1 MTLTHDLAWIA
12 LVGAGATAILDLW
25 IATLR
30 RLGVRS
36 LDMALIGRWVGHL
49 ARGRLTHAA
58 IASAPPVRAE
68 RALGWL
74 THYGI
79 GVVFAGLLLLA
90 LGHEWTRAPTLLPA
104 VAVGIATVLAPL
116 FVMQPAMG
124 AGFAS
129 SRTPTPLKN
138 CLRSVVNHG
147 VFGVG
152 LYAAAAALAWL
163 AQ

>member
-1 MTLTHDLAWIA
+1 MTLTYDLAWIT
-12 LVGAGATAILDLW
+12 LVGASATAILDVW
-25 IATLR
+25 TATLR

-36 LDMALIGRWVGHL
+36 LDMALIGRWIGHL
-49 ARGRLTHAA
+49 ARGRIAHAA

-74 THYGI
+74 THYAI
-79 GVVFAGLLLLA
+79 GVGFAGLLLLA
-90 LGHEWTRAPTLLPA
+90 LGHGWTRAPTLLPA

-124 AGFAS
+124 AGVAS
-129 SRTPTPLKN
+129 FRTSTPLKN
-138 CLRSVVNHG
+138 CLRSVVNHC

-163 AQ
+163 AA

>member
-12 LVGAGATAILDLW
+12 LVGAGATALFDVW
-25 IATLR
+25 IAALR

-36 LDMALIGRWVGHL
+36 LDMALIGRWIGHL
-49 ARGRLTHAA
+49 ARGKFAHAG
-58 IASAPPVRAE
+58 IASAPPIRGE

-74 THYGI
+74 THYAI
-79 GVVFAGLLLLA
+79 GVAFAGLLLLA

-116 FVMQPAMG
+116 FVMQPALG
-124 AGFAS
+124 AGIAS

-152 LYAAAAALAWL
+152 LYTAAAALAWL

>member
-1 MTLTHDLAWIA
+1 MTLTRDLAWIA

-36 LDMALIGRWVGHL
+36 LDMALIGRWIGHL
-49 ARGRLTHAA
+49 ARGKFAHAA

-74 THYGI
+74 THYAI
-79 GVVFAGLLLLA
+79 GVAFAGLLLFA

-116 FVMQPAMG
+116 FVMQPALG
-124 AGFAS
+124 AGVAS

-138 CLRSVVNHG
+138 CLRSVANHA

-163 AQ
+163 AP

>member
-1 MTLTHDLAWIA
+1 MTRIHDLAWIA

-25 IATLR
+25 LVGLKR
-30 RLGVRS
+30 MGVRS

-49 ARGRLTHAA
+49 ARGRLAHTA
-58 IASAPPVRAE
+58 IANAPPVRAE

-74 THYGI
+74 THYAT
-79 GVVFAGLLLLA
+79 GVAFAALLLLA
-90 LGHEWTRAPTLLPA
+90 LGREWTHAPTLLPA
-104 VAVGIATVLAPL
+104 VALGVGTVLAPL

-124 AGFAS
+124 AGIAS

-138 CLRSVVNHG
+138 CLRSTVNHG

-152 LYAAAAALAWL
+152 LYVAAAVIAWL
-163 AQ
+163 AR